1 MEKILVPGGRLE
13 LNEIVADKVKKP
25 NTYLSQIYDIDEE
38 ENRVSIA
45 MPYKEGRLVVLSMG
59 MSFDAFFY
67 SKTSLYH
74 SRVKIVDRYKSNN
87 LYVLVIELNTAL
99 KKVQRR
105 QFFRYEVSMPV
116 KYMLMDSDAIAV
128 YEKTG
133 ELPDSV
139 IEGKMIEGQ
148 TIDISGGG
156 LKFAGVH
163 IEKGSIVYIQFF
175 YTLGSA
181 LYCLK
186 TAATVVES
194 VNPLGRRDIF
204 HNRVSFDNVKDDDR
218 ELLIRFIFEEERKQR
233 QNERRK

>member
-13 LNEIVADKVKKP
+13 LNEIGADKAKKP

-116 KYMLMDSDAIAV
+116 KYMLMDTDAV
-128 YEKTG
+128 TLYEKTG
-133 ELPDSV
+133 ELPDSMT
-139 IEGKMIEGQ
+139 EGKMIEGQ

-156 LKFAGVH
+156 LKFAGAH
-163 IEKGSIVYIQFF
+163 IEKDSIVYIQFF

-181 LYCLK
+181 LYCLR

-204 HNRVSFDNVKDDDR
+204 HNRVSFDNVKNDDR